1 MSNLHGLF
9 YSVGAIAGITAAA
22 LCAVLVMWTLRD
34 ARRGA
39 LRAVTIA
46 LMVCLAVTAACIL
59 GMNLTA

>member
-1 MSNLHGLF
+1 MGNLHGLF
-9 YSVGAIAGITAAA
+9 YSVGAIAGITAA
-22 LCAVLVMWTLRD
+22 TLRD

-46 LMVCLAVTAACIL
+46 LMVCLAVMAACIL

>member
-1 MSNLHGLF
+1 MENLHWLF
-9 YSVGAIAGITAAA
+9 YSIGAIAGIAAAA

-46 LMVCLAVTAACIL
+46 LMVCLAMMVVCIL

>member
-1 MSNLHGLF
+1 MENLHWLF
-9 YSVGAIAGITAAA
+9 YSIGAIMGVAAAA
-22 LCAVLVMWTLRD
+22 LCAVLVMWTLRG

-39 LRAVTIA
+39 LRAVTMA